1 MEKKHEF
8 FMKEALKEAEKA
20 FATDEVPV
28 GAVVVVNGRI
38 ISRAHNLTER
48 LNDPTAHAEM
58 QAITMATNM
67 FGGKYLNEATLY
79 VTVEPCPMCAAAL
92 NWAQVRKVV
101 YGASDSK
108 RGFSLF
114 SPSLLHPK
122 TEILQGILNEEC
134 SNLMKNFFASKR
146 GK

>member
-1 MEKKHEF
+1 MEKNHEF

-92 NWAQVRKVV
+92 NWAQVGKVV

>member
-1 MEKKHEF
+1 
-8 FMKEALKEAEKA
+8 MKEALKEAEKA

-92 NWAQVRKVV
+92 NWAQVGKVV